1 MTPLIDMAMLFGWVL
16 FFYLLSRWTFARGLE
31 RYSGFGG

>member
-1 MTPLIDMAMLFGWVL
+1 MLVFWVVL
-16 FFYLLSRWTFARGLE
+16 FYLLSRWIFAKGLV